1 MAGAALARPAR
12 LKEQALLTRDVEMAR
27 KCRAVRGGARDG
39 PEIWPIRASC
49 REAIIFPTNQSVGGK
64 ERLFPGAGNRSN
76 AATNKKNS
84 RLKQKTIN
92 QRKHWGDVKT
102 ESRIEFA
109 VWFIKANSPLR
120 STDKSRR
127 SPAIFGSG

>member
-1 MAGAALARPAR
+1 
-12 LKEQALLTRDVEMAR
+12 
-27 KCRAVRGGARDG
+27 
-39 PEIWPIRASC
+39 
-49 REAIIFPTNQSVGGK
+49 
-64 ERLFPGAGNRSN
+64 
-76 AATNKKNS
+76 
-84 RLKQKTIN
+84 LKQKTIN